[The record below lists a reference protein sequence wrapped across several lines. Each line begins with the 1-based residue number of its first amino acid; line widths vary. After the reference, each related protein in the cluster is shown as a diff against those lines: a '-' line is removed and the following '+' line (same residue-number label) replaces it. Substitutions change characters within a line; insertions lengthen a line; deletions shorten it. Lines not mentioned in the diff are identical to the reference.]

1 MATAILTHP
10 APTSNLA
17 AVCIAYLHQQGVSVS
32 LELVEVMRAELAQI
46 ERLTGTNEFEDCE
59 LRYALMIAQGEPV
72 GYADVPNALLP

>member
-1 MATAILTHP
+1 M
-10 APTSNLA
+10 
-17 AVCIAYLHQQGVSVS
+17 S